1 MPDWSFLTNHM
12 HVLAA
17 VAQRPDA
24 RLREIADE
32 VGISERATHRIV
44 CDLVDDGY
52 LTRNRVGSRNRYEVH
67 PDAPLRHPMHARYTS
82 RHLLSLL
89 TAPGTDADG
98 GAVSAPGG
106 SADEQSE
113 LLCKAFLAAPVGVV
127 VGDTGGRFV
136 AANRA
141 YGDMLGYAPEE
152 LVGRSFR
159 EFTHPDDVA
168 ADEQALRELV
178 AGERTSLVRNKRNLR
193 RDGSTVWVQ
202 LSVAATE
209 RPRTGERVFV
219 AHVVDISHR
228 KRQEQTLAEAEER
241 FRSAFDN
248 APIGMAL
255 VAPDGRWLKVNR
267 SLCELTGYAET
278 ELLMGSFQAITHPDD
293 LDADLALV
301 EDVLAGRQRT
311 YQMEKR
317 YYRSDGRVIW
327 VMLSVSLVRD
337 ASGEPL
343 YFVSQIEDIT
353 DRKERERSVRHQ
365 AQQLAELVAAGGQV
379 ENGNGATH

>member
-1 MPDWSFLTNHM
+1 M

-24 RLREIADE
+24 RLREIAEE

-44 CDLVDDGY
+44 CDLVDQGY
-52 LTRNRVGSRNRYEVH
+52 LTRSRVGSRNRYEVH
-67 PDAPLRHPMHARYTS
+67 PDAPLRHPMHVRYTS
-82 RHLLSLL
+82 RHLLALL
-89 TAPGTDADG
+89 AEPETAADG
-98 GAVSAPGG
+98 GAVSAAGVSP
-106 SADEQSE
+106 DEQSE
-113 LLCKAFLAAPVGVV
+113 LLCEAFLAAPVGVV
-127 VGDTGGRFV
+127 VCDADGRFV
-136 AANRA
+136 AVNRA
-141 YGDMLGYAPEE
+141 YGDILGYAPEE
-152 LVGRSFR
+152 LVGRRFR
-159 EFTHPDDVA
+159 DFTHPDDIA
-168 ADEQALRELV
+168 GDEQALSELV
-178 AGERTSLVRNKRNLR
+178 AGQRTTLVRQKRNLH

-202 LSVAATE
+202 LTVATTE
-209 RPRTGERVFV
+209 RPRTGESVFV
-219 AHVVDISHR
+219 THVVDISHR

-278 ELLMGSFQAITHPDD
+278 QLLMGSFQAITHPAD
-293 LDADLALV
+293 LDADLALL
-301 EDVLAGRQRT
+301 EDVLAGRRRT

-327 VMLSVSLVRD
+327 AMLSVSLVRD
-337 ASGEPL
+337 AAGEPL

-353 DRKERERSVRHQ
+353 DRKERERSVQHQ
-365 AQQLAELVAAGGQV
+365 AQQLVELVAAGGQV
-379 ENGNGATH
+379 ENGNGATN